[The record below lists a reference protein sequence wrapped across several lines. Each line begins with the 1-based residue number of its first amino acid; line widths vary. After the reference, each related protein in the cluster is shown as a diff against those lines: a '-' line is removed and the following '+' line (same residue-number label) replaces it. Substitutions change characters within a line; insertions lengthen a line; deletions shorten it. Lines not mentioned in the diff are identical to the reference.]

1 MAEKAGFKHFMQ
13 KEIFEQPQ
21 CIIDTFR
28 GRISPETGQVTL
40 PEFGLEAEELRNISR
55 VVIVACGTSWHA
67 GLVASFLSRNT
78 AASRW
83 RWTTVPNTAIGTDRR
98 CPDLDHP
105 DLSIRRDGRIPW
117 PLCGKAGQGGPGLG
131 HLQRGGHTLARKR
144 TGLFIPMPDRR
155 SGWPPPRPLLPSWS
169 P

>member
-40 PEFGLEAEELRNISR
+40 PEFGLEAGELRKISR

-67 GLVASFLSRNT
+67 GLVAKFLHGGILPPPGG
-78 AASRW
+78 RW
-83 RWTTVPNTAIGTDRR
+83 ITVPNTVIGTRS
-98 CPDLDHP
+98 
-105 DLSIRRDGRIPW
+105 SI
-117 PLCGKAGQGGPGLG
+117 
-131 HLQRGGHTLARKR
+131 
-144 TGLFIPMPDRR
+144 
-155 SGWPPPRPLLPSWS
+155 PRPCLF
-169 P
+169 